1 MALDEPPKIPHPGA
15 LNGSFADVIATAL
28 TDTSYQNANE
38 TREPVARNGSMRVH
52 DRCYSLD
59 AMPSRSR
66 SNGHVSPQAFMLPS
80 PTGVSPGLPG
90 LSLPDTPSARTGPPR
105 SLSYHFTPAYSPAM
119 SQMMI
124 PRYDDPDSADIY
136 ESDGAGI
143 PSHPDPHRFA
153 SFRGPLELHNSDSEE
168 RIRGRNGVNRDKR
181 KTMSDSWTP
190 FRRLQEPSAKSK
202 GKEKEKPPID
212 ERAPL
217 QQDDG
222 REKQAH
228 DQQHTVTGKEHIA
241 SEQLEG
247 PETLAP
253 ECGKKQSSDRWAK
266 VRLLMAPMVHHTPS
280 SPEPTHSVVSPEV
293 NVTDELITGCLSAI
307 MLKLWL
313 ERDEKGHRR
322 IPVLLHR
329 VRLRIS
335 DSLHPLHSQKA
346 VFRIECEYANGAI
359 RWVIYRQLRDF
370 VSLHTHYK
378 VSNTFS
384 GNKDTLPEFPLTSF
398 PYLKF
403 LMRESNRNAVSS
415 ADFARLQ
422 REALENYLLRLI
434 RAVMWHPSANRLAGF
449 LEMSALFIALS
460 PTGLQYKGGFLRIG
474 MAGNGVNIGRKS
486 LGRKARKELRWCAV
500 RESSIVIV
508 EDPGETVVWDV
519 FLLDSDFLIIQP
531 VRYYRKGFHLLRHES
546 SDDNA
551 HGNHTAR
558 EVVRTVPEHEAKCPS
573 FMESC
578 KSQLSR
584 VFCFGHHPP
593 PNLTAEI
600 VEKRSSNRQSDGW
613 YDAGLSIGSGV
624 SPSMRS
630 PMVDPSTNRDPL
642 STDAED
648 RDAQPT
654 IEEKGQG
661 GKRPQDVS
669 KHTFYVQNSQMKL
682 KLTARN
688 ERQMLQWITA
698 LQKASRFSPW
708 VAKNRF
714 DSFAPVRT
722 NVAAQWLVDGRD
734 YMWNLSRA
742 LMMARETIYIHDWWL
757 SPELELRRPNKL
769 KYRLDNILE
778 RKAKEGV
785 KIFII
790 IYQEVSSRTTPTDS
804 NYTKQKLTSLHHNIM
819 IQRSPSHF
827 QTGTFYWAHHE
838 KLCVIDQ
845 TIAFVG
851 GIDLCFG
858 RWDTPQHALVD
869 DAGLNP
875 NKVEIWPGK
884 DYSNPRVID
893 FHTLNKPDE
902 NMYDRSKVP
911 RMPWHDVG
919 MQIVGQPARDLARH
933 FVQRWNYLLRIKN
946 HSKPMPFLLPPP
958 EFKQTELAALGLT
971 GTCEMQICRSA
982 GPWSLGTPDRVEHSI
997 QIAYVHAISASEHFV
1012 YIENQF
1018 FITSTV
1024 VNDVKIENSIGDAL
1038 VERIV
1043 RAHRERTPWRC
1054 CIIIPLFPGFPFP
1067 IEHGDASAVRI
1078 IVECQNRSLF
1088 RGPNSIYARL
1098 RKENINPIDYIS
1110 VFSLRNW
1117 GKLRNNVLTT
1127 EIVYVHAKV
1136 CIVDDRLAIIGSANI
1151 NERSQ
1156 RGDRDS
1162 EIAAV
1167 IRDTDMINGTMAGRP
1182 FQVGRFAHSLRV
1194 RLMREH
1200 AGVDV
1205 DALSEEEHAPSQRQ
1219 PRKPEEAQEACDPHE
1234 KVDEGQKQIES
1245 SHGEPSQNVL
1255 EDVAEELKQGMAA
1268 AGGMAE
1274 YMVLPEAPKHFAEAA
1289 KPEALREE
1297 RTTFTPEGEQVP
1309 GFASAVVPTLEEQT
1323 INEGRP
1329 PSAQAE
1335 SSPLGENLV
1344 KRDQPEMGGDDP
1356 PEAHISDDQA
1366 YAAPTNASKS
1376 ALTDDAVPHMHSGTK
1391 GASEEEQHAPRG
1403 RSNSQKHLA
1412 GTLGNKTWT
1421 LPTPAPHIAP
1431 DYFEDPICDKFWKNV
1446 WVACAVHN
1454 TEIYRKVFH
1463 AVPDDTISTWKQYTE
1478 FVAHHERF
1486 WKPRKDSLSVA
1497 PASRAHSGTREDRST
1512 SDNVQG
1518 TKEGAQGRE
1527 GDSSDRELPKV
1538 KPQRHGVG
1546 PFDRAELEAMENLLK
1561 ETRGHLVIY
1570 PSRFL
1575 ESEDEANNF
1584 IFNADRLLPLPIY
1597 D

>member
-153 SFRGPLELHNSDSEE
+153 SFRDPLELHNSDSEE

-228 DQQHTVTGKEHIA
+228 DQQHTNSLKDPKLLLPSVERSRVPTGG
-241 SEQLEG
+241 QR
-247 PETLAP
+247 
-253 ECGKKQSSDRWAK
+253 CW
-266 VRLLMAPMVHHTPS
+266 LLMAPMVHHTPS
-280 SPEPTHSVVSPEV
+280 SPEPTHSVVSPEAV
-293 NVTDELITGCLSAI
+293 LSAI

-384 GNKDTLPEFPLTSF
+384 GF

-460 PTGLQYKGGFLRIG
+460 PTGLQYKGGFLRR
-474 MAGNGVNIGRKS
+474 RKS

-584 VFCFGHHPP
+584 
-593 PNLTAEI
+593 
-600 VEKRSSNRQSDGW
+600 
-613 YDAGLSIGSGV
+613 
-624 SPSMRS
+624 MRR
-630 PMVDPSTNRDPL
+630 T
-642 STDAED
+642 

-933 FVQRWNYLLRIKN
+933 FN

-997 QIAYVHAISASEHFV
+997 QIAYVHASEHFV

-1234 KVDEGQKQIES
+1234 KVDEGQKQTES

-1255 EDVAEELKQGMAA
+1255 EDVAEELKQ
-1268 AGGMAE
+1268 
-1274 YMVLPEAPKHFAEAA
+1274 
-1289 KPEALREE
+1289 EALREE

-1463 AVPDDTISTWKQYTE
+1463 TVPDDTISTWKQYTE

-1486 WKPRKDSLSVA
+1486 WKPRKDSPSVA

-1538 KPQRHGVG
+1538 KPQRYGVG

-1575 ESEDEANNF
+1575 ESEDKANNF